1 MSRICCWAIALGLPL
16 GRLGAQEPPAL
27 AAGARVRVLAPKPIC
42 TYPEMAPCY
51 GKVVGSLESIDS
63 ASIVIR
69 RETGDTVRISR
80 APGVRLEVGSGRRAC
95 SEHRGS
101 CVVLGLLGGAAVGA
115 AVGFVSVESQGGPSA
130 CGENLCE
137 LIYVL
142 TVPAGAVLGTIV
154 GALVGPEDWEA
165 AELPARLS
173 LGPAGAGRL
182 AIGVSLRF

>member
-27 AAGARVRVLAPKPIC
+27 AAGARGRVLAPKPIC

-101 CVVLGLLGGAAVGA
+101 WVVLGLFGGAAVGA
-115 AVGFVSVESQGGPSA
+115 AAA
-130 CGENLCE
+130 CAFLR
-137 LIYVL
+137 VHDRP
-142 TVPAGAVLGTIV
+142 TA
-154 GALVGPEDWEA
+154 GPERRCA
-165 AELPARLS
+165 RFCVVPRAPA
-173 LGPAGAGRL
+173 
-182 AIGVSLRF
+182 

>member
-42 TYPEMAPCY
+42 IYPEMAPCY

-80 APGVRLEVGSGRRAC
+80 APGVRLEVSSGRRAC

-101 CVVLGLLGGAAVGA
+101 CVVLGLLGGAAVRAAGRFVSGGSHAGPRACGA
-115 AVGFVSVESQGGPSA
+115 ARCQTRP
-130 CGENLCE
+130 
-137 LIYVL
+137 I
-142 TVPAGAVLGTIV
+142 
-154 GALVGPEDWEA
+154 
-165 AELPARLS
+165 LP
-173 LGPAGAGRL
+173 
-182 AIGVSLRF
+182 